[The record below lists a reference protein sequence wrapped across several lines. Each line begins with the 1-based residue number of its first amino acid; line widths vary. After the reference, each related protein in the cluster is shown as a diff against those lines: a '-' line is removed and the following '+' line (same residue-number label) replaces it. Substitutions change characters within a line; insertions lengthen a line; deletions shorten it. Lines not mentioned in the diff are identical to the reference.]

1 MRLGTAFIAFWSDLP
16 ASQRWWHRI
25 ALSISA
31 QWTRSSWSHA
41 ECVSGIAIVL
51 AARGRKHVW
60 AISSRGVRSPPS
72 PGRAS
77 CTACYSRLP
86 RDTEERRG
94 PIRHHPNGGRL
105 VHAQPLAQRLVGLH
119 LIGELALRID
129 HKGQRDAVLL
139 RELLC
144 KRAQIVL
151 SLDTDLVRED
161 VVAIFVA
168 ELWAAC
174 RTTAHLLPPENSR
187 RASTKENRASAREC
201 GIWPPH
207 P

>member
-1 MRLGTAFIAFWSDLP
+1 MCF
-16 ASQRWWHRI
+16 
-25 ALSISA
+25 
-31 QWTRSSWSHA
+31 
-41 ECVSGIAIVL
+41 GIAIVL

-60 AISSRGVRSPPS
+60 GYFFPCAVASVAPSVEHRVQLVIVGYLEIRRSA
-72 PGRAS
+72 AS
-77 CTACYSRLP
+77 
-86 RDTEERRG
+86 

-151 SLDTDLVRED
+151 GLDTDLVRED
-161 VVAIFVA
+161 VVAPYSLPSFLGCVSNHRA
-168 ELWAAC
+168 FTAA
-174 RTTAHLLPPENSR
+174 
-187 RASTKENRASAREC
+187 
-201 GIWPPH
+201 
-207 P
+207 